1 MPVIEEVMTV
11 WVAGKG
17 KLARELLS
25 ALDLGQGFQ
34 VLPWAGRDKHD
45 EATKRSIV
53 VHAGSGREIDA
64 LVRYCEQTQS
74 VLLELATG
82 SALEDMAPGFPLVMC
97 PNTNIL
103 MLKFMAMLA
112 ANGAMFAGCN
122 ISLTESHQ
130 SQKTSTAGTALSLA
144 KSLALPEGAV
154 RSVRDPIEQESA
166 LAIPREHLGRHA
178 YHHIAIKDG
187 CCTLNFETRV
197 YGDTPYA
204 DGVAKIVKAIR
215 GRDLENRRY
224 EVTEFI
230 TRGWL

>member
-1 MPVIEEVMTV
+1 MDDVMNV
-11 WVAGKG
+11 LVAGNG
-17 KLARELLS
+17 KLARELLN
-25 ALDLGQGFQ
+25 ALDLGQGFLTQ
-34 VLPWAGRDKHD
+34 PWSASDKRDD
-45 EATKRSIV
+45 AAARSIV

-74 VLLELATG
+74 ALVELATG
-82 SALEDMAPGFPLVMC
+82 SVLEDTVPGFPLVLC

-103 MLKFMAMLA
+103 MLKFMALLA
-112 ANGAMFAGCN
+112 ANGAMFAGCE

-130 SQKTSTAGTALSLA
+130 AQKTSTAGTALSLA
-144 KSLALPEGAV
+144 KSLALPASEV
-154 RSVRDPIEQESA
+154 RSIRDPVEQEGV

-178 YHHIAIKDG
+178 YHHITIKDG

-215 GRDLENRRY
+215 GRELENRRY

>member
-1 MPVIEEVMTV
+1 MEEAMNV
-11 WVAGKG
+11 WVAGSG
-17 KLARELLS
+17 KLARELLN

-34 VLPWAGRDKHD
+34 VLPWSSNDKH
-45 EATKRSIV
+45 AKPSIV

-82 SALEDMAPGFPLVMC
+82 SALEDTVRGFPLVLC

-112 ANGAMFAGCN
+112 ANGPMFAGYK
-122 ISLTESHQ
+122 ISLSESHQ
-130 SQKTSTAGTALSLA
+130 AQKTSTAGTARSLA
-144 KSLALPEGAV
+144 KSLGLPVSAV
-154 RSVRDPIEQESA
+154 RSVRDPVEQEGV

-178 YHHIAIKDG
+178 YHHIAIEDG
-187 CCTLNFETRV
+187 CCTLNLETRV

-204 DGVAKIVKAIR
+204 DGVAKIVTAIR
-215 GRDLENRRY
+215 SRELENRRY

>member
-1 MPVIEEVMTV
+1 MEDVMKV
-11 WVAGKG
+11 WVAGNG

-45 EATKRSIV
+45 KAATRSLV

-82 SALEDMAPGFPLVMC
+82 SALEDTTPGFPLVLC

-112 ANGAMFAGCN
+112 ASGSMFADCK

-130 SQKTSTAGTALSLA
+130 AQKTSTAGTALSLA
-144 KSLALPEGAV
+144 NSLALPASAV
-154 RSVRDPIEQESA
+154 RSVRDPVEQERV
-166 LAIPREHLGRHA
+166 LAIPRQHLGRHA
-178 YHHIAIKDG
+178 YHHIAIEDG
-187 CCTLNFETRV
+187 CCTLSFETRV

-204 DGVAKIVKAIR
+204 EGVAKIVTAIR
-215 GRDLENRRY
+215 GRELENRRY

>member
-1 MPVIEEVMTV
+1 MEEVTSV
-11 WVAGKG
+11 WIAGNG
-17 KLARELLS
+17 KLARELLN
-25 ALDLGQGFQ
+25 ALDLDQGFQ
-34 VLPWAGRDKHD
+34 VLPWSGNDKHD
-45 EATKRSIV
+45 KAAQRSIV

-74 VLLELATG
+74 ILLELATG
-82 SALEDMAPGFPLVMC
+82 SVLEDMAPDFPLVMC

-103 MLKFMAMLA
+103 MLKFMAMLV
-112 ANGAMFAGCN
+112 ANGSMFAGCQ

-130 SQKTSTAGTALSLA
+130 AQKTSVAGTALSLA
-144 KSLALPEGAV
+144 KSLALPVSEV
-154 RSVRDPIEQESA
+154 RSVRDPVEQEGA

-178 YHHIAIKDG
+178 YHHIAIQDG
-187 CCTLNFETRV
+187 CCMLSLETRV

-204 DGVAKIVKAIR
+204 DGVSKIVAAIGHR
-215 GRDLENRRY
+215 ALENRRY